1 VAGTRKAWHKEP
13 IRSCARHSHMTTRSR
28 AALATPLLMVM
39 LALVGCA
46 GPVGG
51 ESSGGNETASEPA
64 SRSAD
69 ASGGSTSTSGDA
81 ATGVKQ
87 SMATTPLNREVIS
100 TGQISV
106 STESIS
112 EARAQVIRLVTSYGG
127 SVADEQ
133 TDSDQGGRP
142 YDSSLTLRVPS
153 SDFAE
158 AMDALVRIGEVEHQ
172 SRKSE
177 DVTTQVLDNDAR
189 VRAAERSI
197 RQIEMLLGRADELRD
212 IIAIESD
219 LTRRQADLDSLKS
232 QQAWLE
238 DQTSLST
245 INVQL
250 SRPSKAPEDEARG
263 FLAGLADGWDA
274 MGTATVALLT
284 VLGAVLPFAV
294 LVVLFGVP
302 VRMVLRRRVSAVSAP
317 ARSA

>member
-1 VAGTRKAWHKEP
+1 
-13 IRSCARHSHMTTRSR
+13 MTTRSR
-28 AALATPLLMVM
+28 AALATPLLIVM
-39 LALVGCA
+39 FAMAGCA
-46 GPVGG
+46 GLTGG
-51 ESSGGNETASEPA
+51 ESSGAEKMSSEPA
-64 SRSAD
+64 SRSSD
-69 ASGGSTSTSGDA
+69 ASGGSTSASGDS

-87 SMATTPLNREVIS
+87 SDATTALNRAVIS

-106 STESIS
+106 SSGSIS
-112 EARAQVIRLVTSYGG
+112 KARAEVLRLVTSYDG

-133 TDSDQGGRP
+133 TDSDQGGRI
-142 YDSSLTLRVPS
+142 SSSTLTLRVPT

-158 AMDALVRIGEVEHQ
+158 AMNALARIGKVEHQ

-177 DVTTQVLDNDAR
+177 DVTTQVIDNDAR
-189 VRAAERSI
+189 VRAAERAI
-197 RQIEMLLGRADELRD
+197 RQIEVLLGRADALRD

-219 LTRRQADLDSLKS
+219 LARRQADLDSLKS

-250 SRPSKAPEDEARG
+250 SRPGEAPEDEARG
-263 FLAGLADGWDA
+263 FLAGLGDGWDA
-274 MGTATVALLT
+274 MTNGTVVLLT

-294 LVVLFGVP
+294 LLALFGVP
-302 VRMVLRRRVSAVSAP
+302 LWLILRRRVSAASAP

>member
-1 VAGTRKAWHKEP
+1 
-13 IRSCARHSHMTTRSR
+13 MTTRSR

-39 LALVGCA
+39 FALAGCA
-46 GPVGG
+46 GLSGG
-51 ESSGGNETASEPA
+51 EGSSDEEMAGEPA
-64 SRSAD
+64 SRSSD
-69 ASGGSTSTSGDA
+69 ASGGSTSTSGDE

-87 SMATTPLNREVIS
+87 SGATTPLNRAVIS

-106 STESIS
+106 SSQSIS
-112 EARAQVIRLVTSYGG
+112 RARAEVLRLVTSYDG

-133 TDSDQGGRP
+133 TDSDQGGRIT
-142 YDSSLTLRVPS
+142 SSMLTLRVPT

-158 AMDALVRIGEVEHQ
+158 AMDALAQVGKVEHQ

-189 VRAAERSI
+189 VRAAERAI
-197 RQIEMLLGRADELRD
+197 RQIEVLLGRADELRD

-219 LTRRQADLDSLKS
+219 LARRQADLDSLKS

-250 SRPSKAPEDEARG
+250 SRPGEAPEEARG
-263 FLAGLADGWDA
+263 FLAGLGDGWDS
-274 MGTATVALLT
+274 MKNATVATLT
-284 VLGAVLPFAV
+284 VVGAVLPFAV
-294 LVVLFGVP
+294 LLALLGVP
-302 VRMVLRRRVSAVSAP
+302 LWVVLRRRVRPASAP